1 MAGQKQKSK
10 TEQRAYVARATAE
23 RVRISARKARLLL
36 ALIKGQQ
43 VEPALNLLQH
53 TPRKGAKIVS
63 KVLRSAIANAR
74 ESSGAD
80 VDKLWVTGCW
90 ADMGK
95 TLKRWLPRA
104 HGRATPLRKKS
115 SHITIL
121 LGER

>member
-1 MAGQKQKSK
+1 MAGRVKK
-10 TEQRAYVARATAE
+10 EERNYVARATAA
-23 RVRISARKARLLL
+23 RARISARKARLVLN
-36 ALIKGQQ
+36 LIKGQQ
-43 VEPALNLLQH
+43 VEPALNLLEH
-53 TPRKGAKIVS
+53 NPRQGAKIIS
-63 KVLRSAIANAR
+63 KLLRSAIANAR
-74 ESSGAD
+74 ETAGAD
-80 VDKLWVTGCW
+80 VDKLWVTGGW